1 MPVAGLSVNQSI
13 FSLMLQVSEPPPVLL
28 MFRVWVA
35 GLPPPCVAAKE
46 RLVGLAPIAGGTG
59 AVATVNVTGT
69 VTVEAPGALS
79 YTAIL

>member
-1 MPVAGLSVNQSI
+1 
-13 FSLMLQVSEPPPVLL
+13 

-35 GLPPPCVAAKE
+35 RLPPPCVAAKE

-79 YTAIL
+79 NTPIL